1 MLQASKGVVWWM
13 EGSVVEWR
21 VVWWMEGSV
30 VDGG

>member
-1 MLQASKGVVWWM
+1 MWWM
-13 EGSVVEWR
+13 EGSVVDGGQCGGWR